1 MTLHRSCLVVL
12 PLLVLLLLAPS
23 ARADSLGPDLSTF
36 AVLGGS
42 GVTNASSGDT
52 AATIINGNLG
62 VSPGSSITGF
72 PPGIVAGGT
81 IQPGTEAAAQG
92 QLTDAY
98 VFLGD
103 LGPGTIISAG
113 GLSNTTRGPGVYSV
127 TSTGFDLAD
136 NSTLTLTGTGMWVF
150 LMSSS
155 LVTGSGTTVDVSSLG
170 AGDSVY
176 WIVRSS
182 ATLGD
187 NADFAGN
194 ILALTSITFDPGATD
209 LCGRALA
216 RNGLVSFAG
225 VGTTIEPGESAVEA
239 NQVGGGCGSSGGLN
253 GGGGTVP
260 VPEPGTLLLLG
271 TGIAGL
277 VGKAQMRR
285 RGRGHPEQQRRADP
299 GV

>member
-1 MTLHRSCLVVL
+1 MKPHRICLLVL
-12 PLLVLLLLAPS
+12 PLLILPLLAVN
-23 ARADSLGPDLSTF
+23 AYADSLGPDLSTF
-36 AVLGGS
+36 AVLGAT
-42 GVTNASSGDT
+42 GVTNASGGGL
-52 AATIINGNLG
+52 AATIITGNLG
-62 VSPGSSITGF
+62 VSPAAVTSCTGF
-72 PPGIVAGGT
+72 PAPCLGGGPGIVNGT

-92 QLTDAY
+92 ELTAAY
-98 VFLGD
+98 GFLGG
-103 LGPGTIISAG
+103 LGPGTSISAG
-113 GLSNTTRGPGVYSV
+113 GLSNTSRGPGVYSV
-127 TSTGFDLAD
+127 TSFLTGFDLAN
-136 NSTLTLTGTGMWVF
+136 NSTLTLSGTGRWVF

-225 VGTTIEPGESAVEA
+225 VGTTPETGEGAVEP
-239 NQVGGGCGSSGGLN
+239 NQVGGGCSVSGGLN
-253 GGGGTVP
+253 GGGSP
-260 VPEPGTLLLLG
+260 VPEPATLSLLSLG
-271 TGIAGL
+271 SSAIAFL
-277 VGKAQMRR
+277 WSKRR
-285 RGRGHPEQQRRADP
+285 
-299 GV
+299 